1 MPIESISQL
10 DWLTGTWEGDGLGGT
25 CEEIWSRP
33 QAGVMMGMFRLIKG
47 GALAFYEFMTIEQE
61 VDHLV
66 LRIKHFDRGLIGWEK
81 QDEVHESRSLTQGE
95 MSVVFDGISYSSDPD
110 GALRVEMQ
118 TRDNGHGQTQTII
131 FQRR

>member
-1 MPIESISQL
+1 
-10 DWLTGTWEGDGLGGT
+10 
-25 CEEIWSRP
+25 
-33 QAGVMMGMFRLIKG
+33 MMGMFRLIKG